1 MTSCQTLRRDWFSSC
16 VVQYLSNPVQNQQI
30 CSFEI
35 VSTYRIWLVDTNFQ
49 VWLYLLY
56 VNDLFLAKRL
66 IHLGRKDKIPT
77 REDHVDSYLNCNRLS
92 PNWYV
97 TKNDRRVLPGACE
110 SLPRYG
116 RNSHTVQRGG
126 VTLTHGHKRWGK
138 FFDQK
143 GHFWIFRVRLIIVF
157 C

>member
-116 RNSHTVQRGG
+116 RNSHPV
-126 VTLTHGHKRWGK
+126 
-138 FFDQK
+138 QK
-143 GHFWIFRVRLIIVF
+143 GGGDTNTRPQKMGKTFWPKRPFLDF
-157 C
+157 